1 MNTEMCFPGIK
12 GNDALRARLAR
23 DIISGSG
30 LAHAYVIEGRPGSG
44 RRTMA
49 KNIAAALC
57 CERAGSGLPLRAV
70 NAPPPQNICRHLPRR
85 YNSHA

>member
-49 KNIAAALC
+49 KTSPPHSAASVREADC
-57 CERAGSGLPLRAV
+57 RSRAV
-70 NAPPPQNICRHLPRR
+70 NAPPAANICRHLPRR

>member
-30 LAHAYVIEGRPGSG
+30 LAHAYVIEGRPGQRQENDG
-44 RRTMA
+44 KKHRRRTLLRA
-49 KNIAAALC
+49 CGKRIAAPV
-57 CERAGSGLPLRAV
+57 R
-70 NAPPPQNICRHLPRR
+70 
-85 YNSHA
+85 

>member
-44 RRTMA
+44 R
-49 KNIAAALC
+49 
-57 CERAGSGLPLRAV
+57 
-70 NAPPPQNICRHLPRR
+70 
-85 YNSHA
+85 